1 MMPLM
6 NALRYT
12 PWEGFVRQAYSP
24 DDVDVM
30 RGALDVWCA
39 LHNVGR
45 DGVEANEAARRILD
59 LMGRKKFTCDQLLAQ
74 LADFR
79 PTPRQRVS

>member
-1 MMPLM
+1 M
-6 NALRYT
+6 
-12 PWEGFVRQAYSP
+12 RQAYSP
-24 DDVDVM
+24 DDVDTM

-74 LADFR
+74 LSDFR
-79 PTPRQRVS
+79 PTPRHRVS